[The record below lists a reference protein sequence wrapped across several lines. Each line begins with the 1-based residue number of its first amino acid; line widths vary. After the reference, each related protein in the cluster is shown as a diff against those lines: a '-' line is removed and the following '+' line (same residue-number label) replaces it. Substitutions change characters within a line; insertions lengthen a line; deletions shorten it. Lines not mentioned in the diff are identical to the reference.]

1 MSTPFF
7 SIITPVFNGNNFIDD
22 YIYSLL
28 SQTFE
33 DWEAIIVDD
42 NSTDCSEAKVHSATK
57 RDPRF
62 NLFSSNNFLRS
73 SSFKGPYHPRNI
85 ALSIAKGKYICF
97 LDIDDYWL
105 PDKLYWQYQAIISN
119 PTLSVLISSFYKA
132 DSRLVKGYLKPF
144 ITSIPIQTQ
153 ILFWNPVPML
163 TACVEI
169 EIIKNIS
176 FPPMH
181 HEDFVFWYEVFS
193 AYPKCQISICPHP
206 LAIYRSSV
214 NSVSSNKIKV
224 LKWWLL
230 CFKRF
235 GYPFHVS
242 LIFLFVKLVAQL
254 VEYLLVVLRIIPTK
268 NLSFLL
274 DKPLSSID

>member
-1 MSTPFF
+1 MSFF
-7 SIITPVFNGNNFIDD
+7 SVITPVCNGSIFVQD
-22 YIYSLL
+22 YIVCLI
-28 SQTFE
+28 SQTFT
-33 DWEAIIVDD
+33 DWEAIVVDD
-42 NSTDCSEAKVHSATK
+42 NSSDDSVSKFLLRTNG
-57 RDPRF
+57 DPRF
-62 NLFSSNNFLRS
+62 KLLHSIDFPRF

-85 ALSIAKGKYICF
+85 ALSVASGKYICF

-242 LIFLFVKLVAQL
+242 LIFLFIKLVAQL